1 MAHTTLYFLAVF
13 SLSTAPNWA
22 KLSSMP
28 AEIMGF
34 WRLFFA
40 FVILASFI
48 AVRKQKMTVLKDK
61 NLKWA
66 VTSAFFFFL
75 HLWSYKYAAKNTL
88 VANMMI
94 LFASNPIWASLGG
107 YLFFK
112 EKLSLR
118 IVISYFVALA
128 GIILLFSD
136 SFALSAE
143 QNFGNMIALT
153 SAFFYAAYMLTSKQA
168 RQTMDNINYACVQY
182 SFTAICFL
190 GISLITQAEFFDYN
204 PISWVALAGVV
215 LISTLI
221 GHLSFTYL
229 VKHMNISLMTCG
241 KLIEPVI
248 ASVLAYFIFSE
259 KIGQNAAFS
268 FSLIA
273 LSVISLFWPQIKLQY
288 KTQFK
293 TKSQTK

>member
-1 MAHTTLYFLAVF
+1 MAHITLYFLAVF

-22 KLSSMP
+22 KLSAMP

-40 FVILASFI
+40 FTILALFVVI
-48 AVRKQKMTVLKDK
+48 KKQKFTALKDK
-61 NLKWA
+61 NIKWA

-112 EKLSLR
+112 EKLNLR
-118 IVISYFVALA
+118 IVSSYFIALA

-136 SFALSAE
+136 SFAVSSE
-143 QNFGNMIALT
+143 QNFGNMIALS
-153 SAFFYAAYMLTSKQA
+153 SAFFYSAYMLTSKQA
-168 RQTMDNINYACVQY
+168 RQTMDNTNYACVQY
-182 SFTAICFL
+182 SVTAVCFL
-190 GISLITQAEFFDYN
+190 ILSLITQSNFINYGTV
-204 PISWVALAGVV
+204 SWIALAGVV

-248 ASVLAYFIFSE
+248 ASIIAYFVFSE
-259 KIGQNAAFS
+259 KISQNAALS

-273 LSVISLFWPQIKLQY
+273 FSVANLFLPQIKAR
-288 KTQFK
+288 FK
-293 TKSQTK
+293 AK

>member
-1 MAHTTLYFLAVF
+1 MAHITLYFLAVF

-40 FVILASFI
+40 FVLLALFNVI
-48 AVRKQKMTVLKDK
+48 KKQKFAAFKDK
-61 NLKWA
+61 NIKWA
-66 VTSAFFFFL
+66 ITSAFFFFL
-75 HLWSYKYAAKNTL
+75 HLWTYKYAAKNTL

-112 EKLSLR
+112 ETLSLR
-118 IVISYFVALA
+118 IVTSYFIALS
-128 GIILLFSD
+128 GIIILFSD
-136 SFALSAE
+136 SFAMSSE
-143 QNFGNMIALT
+143 QNFGNMVALC
-153 SAFFYAAYMLTSKQA
+153 SAFFYAAYMLTSKKA
-168 RQTMDNINYACVQY
+168 RQTMDNSNYASVQY
-182 SFTAICFL
+182 SITALCFFIL
-190 GISLITQAEFFDYN
+190 SLITESSFVNYGTT
-204 PISWVALAGVV
+204 SWVALAGVV

-248 ASVLAYFIFSE
+248 ASIIAYFVFNE
-259 KIGQNAAFS
+259 KIGQNAALS

-273 LSVISLFWPQIKLQY
+273 FSVVSLFWPQVKAH
-288 KTQFK
+288 FK
-293 TKSQTK
+293 A

>member
-1 MAHTTLYFLAVF
+1 MAHITLYFLAVF

-22 KLSSMP
+22 KLSAMP

-40 FVILASFI
+40 FAILALFVVI
-48 AVRKQKMTVLKDK
+48 KKHKFTALKDK
-61 NLKWA
+61 NIKWA
-66 VTSAFFFFL
+66 ITSAFFFFL

-118 IVISYFVALA
+118 IVGSYFMALA

-136 SFALSAE
+136 SFAVSDE
-143 QNFGNMIALT
+143 QNFGNMIALC

-168 RQTMDNINYACVQY
+168 RQTMDNTNYACVQY
-182 SFTAICFL
+182 SVTAVCFL
-190 GISLITQAEFFDYN
+190 ILSLITGSHFIN
-204 PISWVALAGVV
+204 HGTVSWVALAGVV

-248 ASVLAYFIFSE
+248 ASVIAYLVFSE
-259 KIGQNAAFS
+259 KIGQNAALS

-273 LSVISLFWPQIKLQY
+273 FSVANLFWPQIKAY
-288 KTQFK
+288 FK
-293 TKSQTK
+293 ASFIQK

>member
-1 MAHTTLYFLAVF
+1 MAHITLYFLAVF

-22 KLSSMP
+22 KLSAMP

-40 FVILASFI
+40 FTILALFVVI
-48 AVRKQKMTVLKDK
+48 KKQKFTALKDR
-61 NLKWA
+61 NIKWA

-88 VANMMI
+88 VANMMF

-112 EKLSLR
+112 EKLNLR
-118 IVISYFVALA
+118 IVGSYFIALA

-136 SFALSAE
+136 SFAVSSE
-143 QNFGNMIALT
+143 QSFGNMIALS
-153 SAFFYAAYMLTSKQA
+153 SAFFYSAYMLTSKQA
-168 RQTMDNINYACVQY
+168 RQTMDNTNYACVQY
-182 SFTAICFL
+182 SVTAVCFL
-190 GISLITQAEFFDYN
+190 ILSLVTQSNFINYGTV
-204 PISWVALAGVV
+204 SWIALAGVV

-248 ASVLAYFIFSE
+248 ASIIAYLVFSE
-259 KIGQNAAFS
+259 KIGQNAALS

-273 LSVISLFWPQIKLQY
+273 FSVANLFWPQIKAH
-288 KTQFK
+288 FK
-293 TKSQTK
+293 A